1 MSINRTLHHA
11 AAATALTAVLGAAS
25 VPGAFAQGPHPAPS
39 GKAAARDGQRAD
51 GGGWRG
57 GGLSLSA
64 SENRKVDEFL
74 ARARDAEQAISPEMR
89 AVAVA
94 GHATLIGFDQRLKSE
109 DALKRSVASSLRSPG
124 QSVDATLA
132 RIGDSLSYT
141 LEWPDGRY
149 AKGVSAV
156 SSMLASWGN
165 DNVRWANAWGRENSA
180 KGIGSS
186 WRDPQS
192 GHVFEVQFH
201 TPSSKWAQDVTRKLR
216 EEQRLRGTS
225 AERAKELQEQQEA
238 IFASVPV
245 PDGAPALGAPPARR
259 PVTAT
264 RTAQSAL

>member
-11 AAATALTAVLGAAS
+11 AAATALTAALGTAS
-25 VPGAFAQGPHPAPS
+25 LPGAFAQGPHPAPS
-39 GKAAARDGQRAD
+39 GKAAAARAQQRAD

-57 GGLSLSA
+57 DGLSLSA

-74 ARARDAEQAISPEMR
+74 ARTREAEQAISPEMR

-109 DALKRSVASSLRSPG
+109 DALKRSVASSLRSG
-124 QSVDATLA
+124 QNVDAALA

-149 AKGVSAV
+149 TKGVGAA

-165 DNVRWANAWGRENSA
+165 DNVRWANAWGRENGA

-225 AERAKELQEQQEA
+225 AERARELQEQQEA
-238 IFASVPV
+238 IFASIPV
-245 PDGAPALGAPPARR
+245 PDGAPTLGAPPARR
-259 PVTAT
+259 PVTAS
-264 RTAQSAL
+264 RTVPSAP